1 MNDHHIT
8 FHTGNIFASDAQALV
23 NPVNCVGVMGS
34 GLALAF
40 KQRYREN
47 FSAYVE
53 ACGRREVVLGRMFI
67 TRCPSL
73 FSDRY
78 IINFP
83 TKDHWRMPSRLCN
96 IEAGLQDLRCVILR
110 LSLRS
115 IAIPALG
122 CGRGGLAWED
132 VRPLIIGHL
141 YPVNDCAVLIYEPT
155 DHGARVATGT
165 TNTPSSR

>member
-1 MNDHHIT
+1 MSDQHIT
-8 FHTGNIFASDAQALV
+8 FHTGVIFDSDAQALV
-23 NPVNCVGVMGS
+23 NPVNCVGVMRS

-40 KQRYREN
+40 KQKYREN

-53 ACGRREVVLGRMFI
+53 ACGRRQVILGRMFT

-83 TKDHWRMPSRLCN
+83 TKDHWRMPSRLCD
-96 IEAGLQDLRCVILR
+96 IEAGLQDLRRTMMC

-122 CGRGGLAWED
+122 CGRGGLAWDD
-132 VRPLIIGHL
+132 VRPLMIQHL
-141 YPVNDCAVLIYEPT
+141 HPVTDCAVLIYEPAG
-155 DHGARVATGT
+155 HGARVATGT

>member
-1 MNDHHIT
+1 MSEQHIT
-8 FHTGNIFASDAQALV
+8 FHNGDIFASDAQALV

-53 ACGRREVVLGRMFI
+53 ACGRGQVVLGRMFI

-73 FSDRY
+73 FSERY

-83 TKDHWRMPSRLCN
+83 TKDHWRMPSRLCD
-96 IEAGLQDLRCVILR
+96 IETGLQDLRRVILR
-110 LSLRS
+110 LTLRS

-122 CGRGGLAWED
+122 CGRGSLAWDD
-132 VRPLIIGHL
+132 VRPLLIQHL
-141 YPVNDCAVLIYEPT
+141 HLVNDCVVLIYEPGEVI
-155 DHGARVATGT
+155 HRR
-165 TNTPSSR
+165 NLR